1 MPPFSQISGHDHF
14 GLQAVREDRSG
25 FLRGATFV
33 QQVEVGDLGVFTRPL
48 PDVVG
53 RVSLGEGR
61 GANDGNLAAEALLTV
76 IAVPSGLLTE
86 RCQTMTDDLMT
97 HAPVADEAD

>member
-1 MPPFSQISGHDHF
+1 MSPFPEISGHDHL
-14 GLQAVREDRSG
+14 GLQAVRKDRPG

-33 QQVEVGDLGVFTRPL
+33 QQIEVGDLGVFTRPL

-53 RVSLGEGR
+53 RVGLGEGR
-61 GANDGNLAAEALLTV
+61 GVNDGNLAAEALLTV
-76 IAVPSGLLTE
+76 IAVPSGLLAE

-97 HAPVADEAD
+97 HAPVADEAN